1 MRFRTGCTSQP
12 VLITL
17 LACLALVIAGCSLT
31 SDNGNC
37 DAQGGSNPVT
47 CTQSEN
53 GAGDSAAPTSAPG
66 KSGQASVS
74 SGGASDGV
82 LLGSYNISLLPNYNV
97 FLSSTKP
104 RFSQF
109 VPAGDECDSG
119 NLCATINNGPFVAN
133 SGSTMLGIQGGS
145 TPTYHICKNAEP
157 APEVPD
163 TAETSFC
170 IAETGLMVGV
180 TVTSVSSTSP
190 YSSGLH
196 IVVWRNLS

>member
-1 MRFRTGCTSQP
+1 ML
-12 VLITL
+12 VTL
-17 LACLALVIAGCSLT
+17 LACVALMAGGCSLT
-31 SDNGNC
+31 SNNGNC

-47 CTQSEN
+47 CTQSGN
-53 GAGDSAAPTSAPG
+53 GAGHSDAPTTAPSNSGRASA
-66 KSGQASVS
+66 S
-74 SGGASDGV
+74 SDGASDGV
-82 LLGSYNISLLPNYNV
+82 LLGSYSISLLPNYNV
-97 FLSSTKP
+97 FLSPTKP

-119 NLCATINNGPFVAN
+119 NLCATINNGPFAAN
-133 SGSTMLGIQGGS
+133 SGSTILGLQGGS

-163 TAETSFC
+163 TAEASFC

-180 TVTSVSSTSP
+180 TVTAVSSTSP
-190 YSSGLH
+190 YSSELH